1 MRNSPKKIA
10 VLTLGCSKNTTDSE
24 SLLAQFKASS
34 GFEICSPDIADILII
49 NTCGFIEDAKQES
62 INTILDAVGLKKNG
76 PLKKVY
82 VMGCL
87 SERYKSDLETEMP
100 EVDGYFG
107 VQDLPNIL
115 NSVGALYRED
125 LLGERELLTPKHYAY
140 LKISEGCDHPCSF
153 CAIPLIRGK
162 FRSKPMT
169 DILSEAKRLKEK
181 DVKELNLIAQDT
193 TYYGSDLYGKKTL
206 ADLLCRLSDLDF
218 TWIRLLYTYPSQFPL
233 DILPVIQERENIC
246 NYLDLPLQHIHDDML
261 RSMKRGITKRQ
272 TLELIERIRN
282 EIPDIRLRST
292 FIVGYPNETEAI
304 FEELCR
310 FVEET
315 KFDRLGCFTYSHEED
330 TPAFELPDNVSPIKK
345 TERQET
351 LMGIQEVI
359 SAQKN
364 QAMIGSTIRVLIDR
378 FEGDFAIGRT
388 EFDAP
393 DVDNEVLIKV
403 NKDHRIEA
411 GQFYNTKIIDSEPFD
426 LIGQIVDKS

>member
-125 LLGERELLTPKHYAY
+125 ILGERELLTPKHYAY

-206 ADLLCRLSDLDF
+206 ADLLRRLSDLDF

-292 FIVGYPNETEAI
+292 VIVGYPNETEAI

-315 KFDRLGCFTYSHEED
+315 KFDRLGCFTYSHEEN
-330 TPAFELPDNVSPIKK
+330 TPAFELPDNVSPRKK

-351 LMGIQEVI
+351 LMAIHEVI

-403 NKDHRIEA
+403 NKGHRIEA
-411 GQFYNTKIIDSEPFD
+411 SQFYNTKIIGSEPFD